1 MNNMLMQRIV
11 DEVVFR
17 LKQRAGKTLVL
28 TVFQLRDA
36 SVQESVHQYASL
48 QIRYVDLPLLRQ
60 LAENETSDRAAI
72 QIHEALAW
80 GLHIQLSLQRHF
92 LNAIELKTLAR
103 LPLSWCDE
111 RGQPIYLH
119 RDRLLSYADIAQL
132 SSGILVLQRKCCVT
146 ALAREAAIT
155 RNIQLIRQE

>member
-1 MNNMLMQRIV
+1 MLMQRIV

-80 GLHIQLSLQRHF
+80 GLHI
-92 LNAIELKTLAR
+92 ELKTLAR

-111 RGQPIYLH
+111 QGQPIYLH

>member
-36 SVQESVHQYASL
+36 SVQEIVHQYASL

-60 LAENETSDRAAI
+60 LAGNETSEDRAAI
-72 QIHEALAW
+72 QIHEALAR
-80 GLHIQLSLQRHF
+80 GLHIQLSLQRHY

-111 RGQPIYLH
+111 QGQPIYLH

-132 SSGILVLQRKCCVT
+132 SAWRTNSTIASTC
-146 ALAREAAIT
+146 
-155 RNIQLIRQE
+155 

>member
-36 SVQESVHQYASL
+36 SVQKPSVHASL
-48 QIRYVDLPLLRQ
+48 QIHIRVVFTLLRQ

-111 RGQPIYLH
+111 QGQPIYLH

>member
-1 MNNMLMQRIV
+1 MNNVLMQRIV
-11 DEVVFR
+11 DEVIFR
-17 LKQRAGKTLVL
+17 LKQRAEKTLTL
-28 TVFQLRDA
+28 TVSQLREA
-36 SVQESVHQYASL
+36 SVHKIVHQYASL

-60 LAENETSDRAAI
+60 LAENDTSGGAVTHL
-72 QIHEALAW
+72 HEALAW
-80 GLHIQLSLQRHF
+80 GMHLQLSLQRHL

-111 RGQPIYLH
+111 QGQPIHLH
-119 RDRLLSYADIAQL
+119 RGRLLSYADVAPL
-132 SSGILVLQRKCCVT
+132 CAGILVLQRKCCVT

>member
-1 MNNMLMQRIV
+1 
-11 DEVVFR
+11 
-17 LKQRAGKTLVL
+17 
-28 TVFQLRDA
+28 
-36 SVQESVHQYASL
+36 
-48 QIRYVDLPLLRQ
+48 LPLLRQ

-111 RGQPIYLH
+111 QGQPIYLH

>member
-17 LKQRAGKTLVL
+17 VKQRAENTRADCFS
-28 TVFQLRDA
+28 TARRQRSRERS
-36 SVQESVHQYASL
+36 SVCVITNPICRSAAAATTCGERNVRSSSNPDTRSVSL
-48 QIRYVDLPLLRQ
+48 
-60 LAENETSDRAAI
+60 
-72 QIHEALAW
+72 
-80 GLHIQLSLQRHF
+80 GMHIQLSLQRHF

-111 RGQPIYLH
+111 QGQPIYLH

>member
-36 SVQESVHQYASL
+36 SVQE
-48 QIRYVDLPLLRQ
+48 I
-60 LAENETSDRAAI
+60 
-72 QIHEALAW
+72 AW
-80 GLHIQLSLQRHF
+80 GLHIQLSLQCHF

-111 RGQPIYLH
+111 QGQPIYLH